1 MDSGSA
7 AGESDAKK
15 DNSEQDDGDAT
26 SSKLLCRW
34 LPPMYREELY
44 QTMKLTGP
52 MAISRL
58 LEISIKFVTSV
69 FCGHIGSAQLGGF
82 ALFFAAMIVTT
93 VAMGFGLVRAC
104 DTFISQTF
112 GGQNMKRVGV
122 IVQRS
127 SLILFLF
134 CFLCWAVL
142 LNISNIMLLL
152 HQDEKLVRIA
162 NVYVV
167 AYLPAIPAVLL
178 RELQSSYLQNQGIT
192 LPQMFC
198 SMATNVFNV
207 ISNYVL
213 IYSLQLG
220 GTGSAITNSL
230 SDIVSCLL
238 LFGFIRWKKLHVET
252 WDGWSME
259 CLQEWGAYM
268 KLAVPCALVVCF
280 DWWMY
285 EIVSLLAG
293 VFGEAV
299 LAAQHVLYQ
308 IALLTS
314 MVPVATSAAACVRV
328 GNALGAGD
336 TERAVVSGKVALLSA
351 GTVAVVQGIIIA
363 VIKPYVGYIFTSDQ
377 NIVAT
382 VSQILTLNI
391 FAGFFEALLLAST
404 GICLGSG
411 LQAIVAFANMIC
423 YYVIGLA
430 VGASLMFVAQ
440 LSLFGLWVGVWTG
453 ILLESLFFL
462 GLFFKI
468 DWKKITKKA
477 QKRAGVPAE
486 GAPVSVAQGDGV
498 VPDSDCQNTADCD
511 SVGVPKAE
519 GYTLVSTQELKVY
532 QEDEGNNADAGP
544 PDGDA
549 EQSNTGSRP
558 NAPLSVPQLLL
569 RRGLAVLV
577 VVLIL
582 VLGVALHVAFPV
594 PEPTILLLANGTMS
608 ENKTL
613 PLHH

>member
-1 MDSGSA
+1 MFLYENHALPESGGPLNHSIPGEARTGDLLEALAEEDKALDESVRNLNHFSCRDPADLVMDSGSA

-26 SSKLLCRW
+26 RSKLLCRW

-52 MAISRL
+52 LTICRL

-82 ALFFAAMIVTT
+82 TLALA
-93 VAMGFGLVRAC
+93 
-104 DTFISQTF
+104 TF

-134 CFLCWAVL
+134 CLLSWAVL
-142 LNISNIMLLL
+142 LNFSNIMLLL
-152 HQDEKLVRIA
+152 HQDENLVRIA

-220 GTGSAITNSL
+220 GTGSSITNSL

-280 DWWMY
+280 DWWIF
-285 EIVSLLAG
+285 EILSVMAG
-293 VFGEAV
+293 VFGET
-299 LAAQHVLYQ
+299 LIAAQHVLYQ
-308 IALLTS
+308 IATVTA
-314 MVPVATSAAACVRV
+314 MVPTATSAAACVRV

-336 TERAVVSGKVALLSA
+336 TERAVVSGKMVLVFV

-440 LSLFGLWVGVWTG
+440 LSLFGLWAGVWTG

-462 GLFFKI
+462 GLFYKI

-532 QEDEGNNADAGP
+532 QEDG
-544 PDGDA
+544 
-549 EQSNTGSRP
+549 QQRT
-558 NAPLSVPQLLL
+558 
-569 RRGLAVLV
+569 
-577 VVLIL
+577 
-582 VLGVALHVAFPV
+582 
-594 PEPTILLLANGTMS
+594 
-608 ENKTL
+608 
-613 PLHH
+613 

>member
-1 MDSGSA
+1 MESGSA
-7 AGESDAKK
+7 AGESNAKK

-52 MAISRL
+52 LAIHRL
-58 LEISIKFVTSV
+58 LEFASKFVTSV
-69 FCGHIGSAQLGGF
+69 FCGHIGNAELAGF
-82 ALFFAAMIVTT
+82 ALASAAINVTT
-93 VAMGFGLVRAC
+93 VAMGFGLVNAC

-142 LNISNIMLLL
+142 LNFSNIMLLL

-220 GTGSAITNSL
+220 GT
-230 SDIVSCLL
+230 
-238 LFGFIRWKKLHVET
+238 WKKLHVET

-280 DWWMY
+280 DWWMF
-285 EIVSLLAG
+285 EILSVLAG

-308 IALLTS
+308 ITFVTS

-391 FAGFFEALLLAST
+391 FAVFFDALLFVST

-440 LSLFGLWVGVWTG
+440 LSLFGLWAGVWTG

-462 GLFFKI
+462 GLFYKM

-549 EQSNTGSRP
+549 EQSNIGSRP

>member
-1 MDSGSA
+1 MLTD
-7 AGESDAKK
+7 GESEMDGTLKPNLTDAFIN
-15 DNSEQDDGDAT
+15 DSQEPSDIFF
-26 SSKLLCRW
+26 LL
-34 LPPMYREELY
+34 
-44 QTMKLTGP
+44 Q
-52 MAISRL
+52 AISRL

>member
-1 MDSGSA
+1 
-7 AGESDAKK
+7 
-15 DNSEQDDGDAT
+15 
-26 SSKLLCRW
+26 
-34 LPPMYREELY
+34 MYREELY

-52 MAISRL
+52 LTICRL

-82 ALFFAAMIVTT
+82 TLALAAINVST
-93 VAMGFGLVRAC
+93 VSMGFGLVRAC

-134 CFLCWAVL
+134 CLLSWAVL
-142 LNISNIMLLL
+142 LNFSNIMLLL
-152 HQDEKLVRIA
+152 HQDEKKPTRIA

-178 RELQSSYLQNQGIT
+178 RELQSSYLQNQVREQRASPAWNISST
-192 LPQMFC
+192 QSVHISC
-198 SMATNVFNV
+198 SMSMYLEMNVNDSGALTNFYFCLSARGSLCLRCSAPWPASNV
-207 ISNYVL
+207 ISCAKHN
-213 IYSLQLG
+213 I
-220 GTGSAITNSL
+220 NSYNFFYYRIL
-230 SDIVSCLL
+230 NS
-238 LFGFIRWKKLHVET
+238 R
-252 WDGWSME
+252 
-259 CLQEWGAYM
+259 Y
-268 KLAVPCALVVCF
+268 
-280 DWWMY
+280 
-285 EIVSLLAG
+285 LAG
-293 VFGEAV
+293 VFGET
-299 LAAQHVLYQ
+299 LIAAQHVLYQ
-308 IALLTS
+308 IATVTA
-314 MVPVATSAAACVRV
+314 MVPTATSAAACVRV

-336 TERAVVSGKVALLSA
+336 TERAVVSGKMVLLFV
-351 GTVAVVQGIIIA
+351 GTIAVVQGIIIA

-382 VSQILTLNI
+382 VSHILTLNI

-404 GICLGSG
+404 GVCLGSG

-440 LSLFGLWVGVWTG
+440 LSLFGLWAGVWTG

-462 GLFFKI
+462 GLFYKI

-486 GAPVSVAQGDGV
+486 GAP
-498 VPDSDCQNTADCD
+498 ADCD

-594 PEPTILLLANGTMS
+594 P
-608 ENKTL
+608 
-613 PLHH
+613 

>member
-34 LPPMYREELY
+34 LPPIYREELY
-44 QTMKLTGP
+44 HTMKLTGP
-52 MAISRL
+52 MTICRL
-58 LEISIKFVTSV
+58 LEISIHFVTSV

-82 ALFFAAMIVTT
+82 TLAFAAINVTT
-93 VAMGFGLVRAC
+93 VAMGFGLVNAC

-142 LNISNIMLLL
+142 LNFSNIMLLL

-220 GTGSAITNSL
+220 GT
-230 SDIVSCLL
+230 
-238 LFGFIRWKKLHVET
+238 WKKLHVET

-268 KLAVPCALVVCF
+268 RLAVPCALVVCF
-280 DWWMY
+280 DWWIF
-285 EIVSLLAG
+285 EIVAVLAG

-308 IALLTS
+308 ITFVTS
-314 MVPVATSAAACVRV
+314 MVPIAISAAACVRV

-336 TERAVVSGKVALLSA
+336 TERAVVSGKVALLFA
-351 GTVAVVQGIIIA
+351 GTVVVVQGIIIA

-391 FAGFFEALLLAST
+391 FAGFFEALLLVST

-430 VGASLMFVAQ
+430 VGTPLMFVAQ
-440 LSLFGLWVGVWTG
+440 MSLFGLWVGVWTG

-462 GLFFKI
+462 GLFFKM

>member
-26 SSKLLCRW
+26 RSKLLCRW

-44 QTMKLTGP
+44 HTMKLTGP

-82 ALFFAAMIVTT
+82 TLAFAAINVTT
-93 VAMGFGLVRAC
+93 VSMGFGLVRAC

-142 LNISNIMLLL
+142 LNFSNIMLLL

-220 GTGSAITNSL
+220 GTGSSITNSL

-268 KLAVPCALVVCF
+268 KLAVPCALVMCF
-280 DWWMY
+280 DWWIF
-285 EIVSLLAG
+285 EIVSVLAG

-308 IALLTS
+308 ITLVKS
-314 MVPVATSAAACVRV
+314 MVSIAISAAACVRV

-391 FAGFFEALLLAST
+391 FAAFFEELLLVST

-430 VGASLMFVAQ
+430 VGTPLMFVAQ
-440 LSLFGLWVGVWTG
+440 MSLFGLLAGVWTG

-462 GLFFKI
+462 GLFYKI